1 MLKFI
6 NIVKGILDDTNKNYV
21 TADELVECLDFNEM
35 PLDIVG
41 YAIRNGFLRM
51 VSPNKFMF

>member
-35 PLDIVG
+35 PLDDEQKYI
-41 YAIRNGFLRM
+41 
-51 VSPNKFMF
+51 

>member
-21 TADELVECLDFNEM
+21 TADELVESLDFNEM
-35 PLDIVG
+35 SLDIVG

-51 VSPNKFMF
+51 IAPNKFSF